1 MNAAIEQAI
10 DIAGS
15 QETLARLA
23 GVTQATISVLK
34 NGRKG
39 RPVIPRFKTAKSLSD
54 AVDGEIPWQRFMEI
68 KQGESN
74 GDSHEQGEART
85 TGAGDTAPVA
95 ARNGGQITPESTE
108 RGETHCG
115 DPEVADG

>member
-1 MNAAIEQAI
+1 MNSAIEQAI
-10 DIAGS
+10 DIAGN
-15 QETLARLA
+15 QETLARRA

-39 RPVIPRFKTAKSLSD
+39 KPVIPRFETAKSLSA
-54 AVDGEIPWQRFMEI
+54 AVGGKIPWQRFMEM

-74 GDSHEQGEART
+74 GDSHEQGQART

-108 RGETHCG
+108 RREAHRGA
-115 DPEVADG
+115 PEVADG